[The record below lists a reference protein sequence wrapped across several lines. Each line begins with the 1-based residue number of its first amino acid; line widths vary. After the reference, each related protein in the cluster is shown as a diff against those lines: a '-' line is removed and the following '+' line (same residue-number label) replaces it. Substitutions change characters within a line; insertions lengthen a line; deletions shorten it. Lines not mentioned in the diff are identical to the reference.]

1 MTGRIVLILGGNMS
15 KKTVEN
21 TIIKSV
27 SYDYKAAD
35 LLNQLEKGAF
45 LTTQYGGQNNV
56 MTIGWAQIGVIWRK
70 PIMTVLVRK
79 SRYTKTLLD
88 GSKEF
93 TVSVPL
99 NCDKQKELAY
109 CGTISG
115 RDEDKF
121 ATQKIKLLESE
132 KINTPC
138 LDMPGLHYE
147 CMVLYQTDINL
158 SELDEIVNYTWYQDG
173 DTHTMYFAEIVNTR
187 YVE

>member
-1 MTGRIVLILGGNMS
+1 M
-15 KKTVEN
+15 KKTN
-21 TIIKSV
+21 KTKIKNV
-27 SYDYKAAD
+27 AYDYKISD
-35 LLNQLEKGAF
+35 FLTQLNQGAF
-45 LTTQYGGQNNV
+45 LTTQYGGENNV
-56 MTIGWAQIGVIWRK
+56 MTIGWAQIGIIWRK
-70 PIMTVLVRK
+70 PVMMVLVRK

-115 RDEDKF
+115 KDQNKF
-121 ATQKIKLLESE
+121 ETQKIKLLESE

-138 LDMPGLHYE
+138 LDIPGLHYE
-147 CMVLYQTDINL
+147 CMVLYQTEIKL
-158 SELDEIVNYTWYQDG
+158 SELDEIVNDTWYQDG

-187 YVE
+187 FLE

>member
-1 MTGRIVLILGGNMS
+1 M
-15 KKTVEN
+15 KKANKT
-21 TIIKSV
+21 TIKNV
-27 SYDYKAAD
+27 AYDYNIECF
-35 LLNQLEKGAF
+35 LSQLDKGAF
-45 LTTQYGGQNNV
+45 LTTQYGGENNI
-56 MTIGWAQIGVIWRK
+56 MTIGWGQIGIIWRK
-70 PIMTVLVRK
+70 PVMTVLVRK

-109 CGTISG
+109 CGTVSG
-115 RDEDKF
+115 KDENKF
-121 ATQKIKLLESE
+121 DTQKIKLLESE

-147 CMVLYQTDINL
+147 CMVLYQTEIKL
-158 SELDEIVNYTWYQDG
+158 SELDEIVNDTWYKDG

-187 YVE
+187 FVE

>member
-1 MTGRIVLILGGNMS
+1 MVTTIRKG
-15 KKTVEN
+15 KKEN
-21 TIIKSV
+21 KEKQEKQIKNV
-27 SYDYKAAD
+27 AYDYKVAEF
-35 LLNQLEKGAF
+35 LEQLSKGAF

-56 MTIGWAQIGVIWRK
+56 MTIGWAQIGIIWRK
-70 PIMTVLVRK
+70 PVMMVLVRK

-109 CGTISG
+109 CGTVSG
-115 RDEDKF
+115 KYEDKF
-121 ATQKIKLLESE
+121 AAQNLTLFESE

-138 LDMPGLHYE
+138 IKMPGLHYE
-147 CMVLYQTDINL
+147 CMVLYQTEIKLD
-158 SELDEIVNYTWYQDG
+158 ELDEIVNETWYQDG

-187 YVE
+187 VMN

>member
-1 MTGRIVLILGGNMS
+1 M
-15 KKTVEN
+15 KKAN
-21 TIIKSV
+21 KTIIKNV
-27 SYDYKAAD
+27 AYDYNIAGF
-35 LLNQLEKGAF
+35 LEQLNKGAF

-56 MTIGWAQIGVIWRK
+56 MTIGWAQIGIIWRK
-70 PIMTVLVRK
+70 PVMTVLVRK

-99 NCDKQKELAY
+99 NCDMQKELAH
-109 CGTISG
+109 CGTVSG
-115 RDEDKF
+115 KDEDKIS
-121 ATQKIKLLESE
+121 TQKLKLLDSE

-147 CMVLYQTDINL
+147 CMVLYQTEIKL
-158 SELDEIVNYTWYQDG
+158 SELDDIVNDTWYQDG

-187 YVE
+187 FVEK